1 MVSVSFFGDTSCALS
16 GAGNVYCWG
25 DNSDGQLGN
34 NTTTNSLTPLQVL
47 GVGGA
52 GFLSNM
58 NYVFAGNAM
67 SCAVSTASNVYC
79 WGGNSSGQLG
89 NNTTIDSHTPVE
101 VLGVGATGFLSGI
114 KTASA
119 GGVSYA
125 CALST
130 TQNVY
135 CWGSNG
141 HGNLGNNTTTDSNTP
156 VEVLGV
162 GGTGFLSN
170 IVSIQAGQQS
180 TCAVSSAG
188 NVYCWGDD
196 SLSSLGDNDA
206 SSQSNTPVE
215 VLGVGGVGFLSGIT
229 SLGGGSYS
237 FCALSN
243 AQNVYCWGWNSN
255 GQLGNNTTTSAATPV
270 EVLSVGGAF
279 DLSGIS
285 SIGPGEISVCAVTTA
300 GNSVCWG
307 ANTDGN
313 LGNNSTTDSSTPVE
327 VNGVGGTGILS
338 TVVSVSSGFTTSC
351 SLVVSGNVYCWG
363 DNNDGQLGNNTTT
376 NSSTPIE
383 VLGVGGTGVFTLY

>member
-1 MVSVSFFGDTSCALS
+1 MNRLRSKNFSLLFVSAIAMTLSACQLELNANYPTPTPTATPPQSNSPTPSPTATPAGSGAMVSVSFFGDTSCALS

-130 TQNVY
+130 AQNVY

-162 GGTGFLSN
+162 GGTGF
-170 IVSIQAGQQS
+170 
-180 TCAVSSAG
+180 
-188 NVYCWGDD
+188 
-196 SLSSLGDNDA
+196 
-206 SSQSNTPVE
+206 
-215 VLGVGGVGFLSGIT
+215 
-229 SLGGGSYS
+229 
-237 FCALSN
+237 
-243 AQNVYCWGWNSN
+243 
-255 GQLGNNTTTSAATPV
+255 
-270 EVLSVGGAF
+270 
-279 DLSGIS
+279 
-285 SIGPGEISVCAVTTA
+285 
-300 GNSVCWG
+300 
-307 ANTDGN
+307 
-313 LGNNSTTDSSTPVE
+313 
-327 VNGVGGTGILS
+327 
-338 TVVSVSSGFTTSC
+338 
-351 SLVVSGNVYCWG
+351 
-363 DNNDGQLGNNTTT
+363 
-376 NSSTPIE
+376 
-383 VLGVGGTGVFTLY
+383 